1 MNEAKQITP
10 EQKWKN
16 ADLSKNFIFYK
27 VMRDHPN
34 ACQHLL
40 EILENYQSVPVIIQV
55 L

>member
-1 MNEAKQITP
+1 MTKIKQITP

-16 ADLSKNFIFYK
+16 ADLSNNFIFYK

-40 EILENYQSVPVIIQV
+40 EILLHIKIYKMEKQN
-55 L
+55 